1 MKENTNEVN
10 ILVRSS
16 NFKLT
21 YCIEKRGFMNYVQ
34 PIRSKEKIEEM
45 KQELKKNGTRDY
57 LLFIIGI
64 NTGLRISDIIKLQVQ
79 DILNSDR
86 TLKTHIEITEQ
97 KTNKRKRFKLN
108 PIWAEELYQYIK
120 NMDMEDYIFKSRNGV
135 NRPITRVRAYT
146 ILNKTARKVGIKDEI
161 GTHTLR
167 KTFGYWF
174 YQRTKDVAL
183 LQQIFNHSSPSITL
197 RYIGINQD
205 IVDRELENFSL

>member
-1 MKENTNEVN
+1 
-10 ILVRSS
+10 
-16 NFKLT
+16 
-21 YCIEKRGFMNYVQ
+21 
-34 PIRSKEKIEEM
+34 M

-57 LLFIIGI
+57 LLFMVGI
-64 NTGLRISDIIKLQVQ
+64 NTGLRISDLIKLQVQ

-86 TLKTHIEITEQ
+86 TLKTHIEIVEQ
-97 KTNKRKRFKLN
+97 KTNKKKRFKIN
-108 PIWAEELYQYIK
+108 TIWAEELYQYIK
-120 NMDMEDYIFKSRNGV
+120 NMDMEEYIFKSRNGV
-135 NRPITRVRAYT
+135 NRPITRVRAYN
-146 ILNKTARKVGIKDEI
+146 ILNETARKVGIQDEI

-174 YQRTKDVAL
+174 YQRTKDVAI

>member
-1 MKENTNEVN
+1 
-10 ILVRSS
+10 
-16 NFKLT
+16 
-21 YCIEKRGFMNYVQ
+21 MNYVQ

-57 LLFIIGI
+57 LLFIVGI

-135 NRPITRVRAYT
+135 NRPITRVRAYN
-146 ILNKTARKVGIKDEI
+146 ILNETARKVGIQDEI

-174 YQRTKDVAL
+174 YQRTKDVAI

>member
-1 MKENTNEVN
+1 MKETTYKVN

-21 YCIEKRGFMNYVQ
+21 YYIEKRDFMNYVQ

-57 LLFIIGI
+57 LLFIVGI
-64 NTGLRISDIIKLQVQ
+64 NTGLRISDLIKLQVQ

-86 TLKTHIEITEQ
+86 TLKTHIEIIEQ
-97 KTNKRKRFKLN
+97 KTKKKKRFRLN
-108 PIWAEELYQYIK
+108 QIWAEELYQYIK
-120 NMDMEDYIFKSRNGV
+120 NMDIKDYIFKSRNGV
-135 NRPITRVRAYT
+135 NKPITRVRAYDL
-146 ILNKTARKVGIKDEI
+146 LNETARKVGIEDKI

-174 YQRTKDVAL
+174 YQRTKDVAI
-183 LQQIFNHSSPSITL
+183 LQEIFNHSSPSITL
-197 RYIGINQD
+197 QYIGINQD